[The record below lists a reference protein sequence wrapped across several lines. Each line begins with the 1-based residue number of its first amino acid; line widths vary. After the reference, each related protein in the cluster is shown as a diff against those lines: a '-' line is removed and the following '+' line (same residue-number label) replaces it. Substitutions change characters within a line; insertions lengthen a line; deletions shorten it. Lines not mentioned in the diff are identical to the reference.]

1 MKRRLL
7 AILGTLLTLTML
19 ATALSLILYGRF
31 PTATVYEWQLR
42 RRFATD
48 RTPEEEVE
56 RLKHRLKKSEPEA
69 ELPEDLS
76 FRTPAQSRDYRGMKV
91 FALNWEAGETTV
103 VYLHGG
109 AYINSFNEY
118 QWRFMD
124 TLAAEARCRVLAPAY
139 HLAPWAD
146 FRRAYDDL
154 TALWRALM
162 ASEPGRVILMGDSA
176 GGGLALGLA
185 QALAAAGD
193 PLPEQLILL
202 SPWVDVSMDNPDILP
217 LVPVDPILHLDI
229 VKIHGRAW
237 AGDADTHDPRVSPLY
252 GDMTG
257 LPPVTLFT
265 GTRELL
271 YPDILKAHEKLCEAG
286 VQSRLILGRGL
297 NHDYPLMPIPEARAA
312 VKEIIGMVSP
322 APR

>member
-42 RRFATD
+42 RRFAKD

-56 RLKHRLKKSEPEA
+56 RLKHRLKKSEPEV

-91 FALNWEAGETTV
+91 FALNWDAGETTV

-185 QALAAAGD
+185 QALAAAEYLAEG
-193 PLPEQLILL
+193 ILAL
-202 SPWVDVSMDNPDILP
+202 ANGANI
-217 LVPVDPILHLDI
+217 
-229 VKIHGRAW
+229 
-237 AGDADTHDPRVSPLY
+237 
-252 GDMTG
+252 
-257 LPPVTLFT
+257 
-265 GTRELL
+265 
-271 YPDILKAHEKLCEAG
+271 
-286 VQSRLILGRGL
+286 
-297 NHDYPLMPIPEARAA
+297 
-312 VKEIIGMVSP
+312 
-322 APR
+322 